1 MDFNQKV
8 RFSDDLTYREVDGE
22 MVLLDM
28 ETESFFGLDA
38 VACDIWKLL
47 QEGKTLQETCD
58 ELLEIYD
65 VDPERLRKDLETF
78 VENLI
83 KNELATLDTKRLE

>member
-8 RFSDDLTYREVDGE
+8 KFSDDLTYREVDGE

-28 ETESFFGLDA
+28 KTESFFGLDA
-38 VACDIWKLL
+38 VASDIWKLL
-47 QEGKTLQETCD
+47 QEGKTLQETRD

-65 VDPERLRKDLETF
+65 VDPEQLRKDLEAF

-83 KNELATLDTKRLE
+83 KNKLATLDTKRPE